1 MRKSYLKE
9 NLIKIPLNM
18 ATPWDNAPTGC
29 YRSFGRCLMVLQA
42 LKSIGDLVGN
52 AYRVLGTFCEKP
64 K

>member
-1 MRKSYLKE
+1 
-9 NLIKIPLNM
+9 M